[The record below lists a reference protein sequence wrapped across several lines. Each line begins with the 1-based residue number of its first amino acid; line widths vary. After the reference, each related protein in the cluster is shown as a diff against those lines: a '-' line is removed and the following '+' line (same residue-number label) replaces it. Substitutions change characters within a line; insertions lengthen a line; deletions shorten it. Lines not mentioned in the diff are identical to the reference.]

1 MCEYLELRASL
12 QQGSMGRR
20 KAGRGLFPKGPV
32 ILEVHYLSPQKNSRQ
47 VAEQRAQSSFGILDF
62 PLAQL

>member
-20 KAGRGLFPKGPV
+20 KAGKGLFPKGPV

-47 VAEQRAQSSFGILDF
+47 VAEQRAQSSGILDF